1 MRRWNCLLL
10 LFLAGSAA
18 AQTAS
23 VPRAAENIDV
33 SIVNVDTVV
42 TDKHGARIHG
52 LRKDDFEIYENG
64 VRQPITNFAEYASER
79 QAASAGAAL
88 PSTTSAVAQ
97 YTQPPPRQRRTI
109 IVFVERFQLPSFR
122 SDPLFAA
129 MKKLL
134 HDAVRPGDL
143 VTVVTWDHGVLGRR
157 LDYTDNL
164 DLIDK

>member
-42 TDKHGARIHG
+42 TDKHGVRVHG

-79 QAASAGAAL
+79 QAASAGAAT
-88 PSTTSAVAQ
+88 PNAASQPAQ
-97 YTQPPPRQRRTI
+97 APPPQHRTI
-109 IVFVERFQLPSFR
+109 IVVAERF
-122 SDPLFAA
+122 
-129 MKKLL
+129 
-134 HDAVRPGDL
+134 H
-143 VTVVTWDHGVLGRR
+143 
-157 LDYTDNL
+157 
-164 DLIDK
+164 